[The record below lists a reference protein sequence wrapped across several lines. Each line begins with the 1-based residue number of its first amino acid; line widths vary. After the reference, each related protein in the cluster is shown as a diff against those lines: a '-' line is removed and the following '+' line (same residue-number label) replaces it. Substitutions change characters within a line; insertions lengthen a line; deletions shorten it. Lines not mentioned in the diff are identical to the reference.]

1 MGLPGLHSWC
11 HRREEILRGYSWL
24 LLAGQESS
32 RLLETGLP
40 GPRRSLCLGL
50 FLGLLGYL
58 ESLQSVGRQASIS
71 MYLNG
76 SSWIAPLSLA
86 SLISKCRGGNCGL
99 NEKEEPPSGKETPL
113 LGTLYSLILFNRP
126 VAQSS
131 AAGAGTIEE
140 LSESWSSARLEVR
153 ECQHG
158 RVCSAPLLGKRQ
170 GLCRH
175 AFLSDFLLPSH

>member
-11 HRREEILRGYSWL
+11 HRTEEILRGYSWL

-86 SLISKCRGGNCGL
+86 SLISKCRGGTVGSMRKKN
-99 NEKEEPPSGKETPL
+99 PPLARRLPCWEL
-113 LGTLYSLILFNRP
+113 YTL
-126 VAQSS
+126 
-131 AAGAGTIEE
+131 
-140 LSESWSSARLEVR
+140 
-153 ECQHG
+153 
-158 RVCSAPLLGKRQ
+158 
-170 GLCRH
+170 
-175 AFLSDFLLPSH
+175 